1 MNENNTTLSITDM
14 EPDISDESPGKDA
27 AEKNHPPVDI
37 HIHSK
42 RHRLTDPGGVSDKWV
57 VDALVTGGLLPDDS
71 AKYVKGIP
79 HTQEKT
85 KGPEVT
91 EITITGWTGFFG
103 E

>member
-1 MNENNTTLSITDM
+1 MNENHITVSPADM
-14 EPDISDESPGKDA
+14 EPDIGDEPTGENEMQKD
-27 AEKNHPPVDI
+27 NPLVDI

-85 KGPEVT
+85 KGPEIT
-91 EITITGWTGFFG
+91 EITIT
-103 E
+103 

>member
-1 MNENNTTLSITDM
+1 MNENNTAFSPANV
-14 EPDISDESPGKDA
+14 EPDIGNGVARKNAMQKD
-27 AEKNHPPVDI
+27 NPLIDI

-71 AKYVKGIP
+71 AQYVKGIP
-79 HTQEKT
+79 HTQEKI
-85 KGPEVT
+85 KGPEIT
-91 EITITGWTGFFG
+91 EITIEPFSGFIG

>member
-1 MNENNTTLSITDM
+1 MNENNTAISTTDLESNTCD
-14 EPDISDESPGKDA
+14 EPTGENEMQKSDSLV
-27 AEKNHPPVDI
+27 NI
-37 HIHSK
+37 HIHSQ

-57 VDALVTGGLLPDDS
+57 IDALVTGGLLPDDS

-91 EITITGWTGFFG
+91 EITITSSSGFRG